1 MIMPDLSAN
10 LNEIIFWIGLSYF
23 IGSIP
28 FGLLLAKAM
37 GLGNLRN
44 IGSGNIGATNVL
56 RTGNKKAAA
65 LTLGLDA
72 AKGAFAVALA
82 LSYSGEASA
91 QIAAISA
98 VLGHCYPVWMRFQGG
113 KGVATLLGVYFA
125 LFWPLGLAAC
135 ATWLAAAALFR
146 FSSLAA
152 LMATAS
158 APIWSLLLGYPTMMV
173 LCLALT
179 ILVFWRHRSN
189 ILRLSKGQ
197 ETKIGAKN

>member
-1 MIMPDLSAN
+1 MPDLSAN

-125 LFWPLGLAAC
+125 LFWPLG
-135 ATWLAAAALFR
+135 
-146 FSSLAA
+146 
-152 LMATAS
+152 
-158 APIWSLLLGYPTMMV
+158 
-173 LCLALT
+173 
-179 ILVFWRHRSN
+179 
-189 ILRLSKGQ
+189 
-197 ETKIGAKN
+197 